1 LKNIKS
7 YGVQSLDIFACDRQ
21 NESSTATV
29 KVLAGIRSGDVLECL
44 VDFNR
49 NHISEEDISAN
60 KNLSE
65 EQKMNEISKLK
76 YQNDF
81 Q

>member
-1 LKNIKS
+1 
-7 YGVQSLDIFACDRQ
+7 
-21 NESSTATV
+21 
-29 KVLAGIRSGDVLECL
+29 LAGIRSGDVLECL

-49 NHISEEDISAN
+49 NHVSEEDIKAN

-81 Q
+81 QQRFIIKF